1 MNAEISATNT
11 TPPPMGTIQRLN
23 AKQTHALFENPETAG
38 QRKLKKAAND
48 FEAVFIQQLIDAM
61 DKTVDREDSLLGG
74 GEAEKTFRG
83 MLNQQMATNIAQ
95 SSSTGGG
102 FGMARSVFEQSV
114 QLLEEPATPS
124 EKTVEKTE
132 KSDSAQPAFGI
143 SLATKALPFSLNPTL
158 KAYQKTYG
166 ASTGTFTPIENSLKP
181 L

>member
-132 KSDSAQPAFGI
+132 KLDSAQPAFGI